1 MERETEREAERE
13 PTKKESRNRH
23 WGGVYM
29 MKKKK
34 KKSGKKER
42 VGNFLAFKTRTPIKF
57 KIKKAD
63 THGVSNFFFF

>member
-29 MKKKK
+29 MKTKKK
-34 KKSGKKER
+34 KKKWEKRAGW
-42 VGNFLAFKTRTPIKF
+42 KF
-57 KIKKAD
+57 PSVQNAYAYKI
-63 THGVSNFFFF
+63 